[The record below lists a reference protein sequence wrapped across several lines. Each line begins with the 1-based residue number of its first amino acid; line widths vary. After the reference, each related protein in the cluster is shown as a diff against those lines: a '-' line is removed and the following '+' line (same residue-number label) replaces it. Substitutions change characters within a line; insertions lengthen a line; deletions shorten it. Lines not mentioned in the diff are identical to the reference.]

1 MKTVFAG
8 TSIFAVEILRSLYES
23 GHEIL
28 CVITQPD
35 KPVGRKKI
43 LTPGP
48 VKIYAEENNLPI
60 FQPEHINDEESVK
73 YITSFNADVF
83 VVAAY
88 GQKIGTELL
97 NFAPKKAINVHGS
110 VLPELRGAAPIQY
123 SIIRGYKET
132 GITTMV
138 MNEGMD
144 TGDML
149 LQETIPIDINDNY
162 ETLTEKLAKLGSKLI
177 IDTLNNIDSIQPIAQ
192 DNEKATKA
200 MSIKKCDT
208 IIDFDKSALQV
219 HNLIRGLFP
228 KPNALASFDSKTVK
242 FLVSEFVENESENT
256 PGQILEITKQGIKI
270 GCQKGT
276 LIIEELQPE
285 GSKAMKAYDFAMG
298 RHINQGDIFLKLI

>member
-35 KPVGRKKI
+35 KPTGRKKI

-48 VKIYAEENNLPI
+48 VKIYAEENNLPV

-132 GITTMV
+132 GITTML

-177 IDTLNNIDSIQPIAQ
+177 IDTLNNIDSIKPTVQ
-192 DNEKATKA
+192 DNDKSTKA

-208 IIDFDKSALQV
+208 VTDFNKSALEV
-219 HNLIRGLFP
+219 HNLIRGLYP
-228 KPNALASFDSKTVK
+228 KPNALASFEGKTVK
-242 FLVSEFVENESENT
+242 LLTSEFVENESENT

-276 LIIEELQPE
+276 LIIKTLQPE